1 VISFKTPKEHE
12 RILKIQFSYDRT
24 NLEPQCQGGKR
35 NGYTYH
41 IGVMDTVSKKNV
53 HIIEQARE
61 RERERERENQ
71 PGGDSPSK

>member
-1 VISFKTPKEHE
+1 
-12 RILKIQFSYDRT
+12 
-24 NLEPQCQGGKR
+24 
-35 NGYTYH
+35 
-41 IGVMDTVSKKNV
+41 MDTVSKKNV